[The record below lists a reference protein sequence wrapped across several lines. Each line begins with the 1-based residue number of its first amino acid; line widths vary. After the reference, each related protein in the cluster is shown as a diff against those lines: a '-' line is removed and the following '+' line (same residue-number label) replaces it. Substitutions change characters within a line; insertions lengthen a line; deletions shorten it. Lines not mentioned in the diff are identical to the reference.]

1 MNGATNRIR
10 LALTRETGF
19 QLDIDLQLPAQGICV
34 LYGPSGCGKTTV
46 LRCVAGLE
54 RAPQATIEIA
64 GASWQDSA
72 RGSWI
77 PTWQRPLGYVFQEAG
92 LFDHLDVKGNLGYGR
107 KRVRKTASP
116 DDSQFRLEQAI
127 DLMGIRPLL
136 SRRPHALSGGER
148 QRVAI
153 VRALATRPRLLLL
166 DEPLSALDA
175 SRRRDILPWLER
187 LRDEWQVPML
197 YVTHSSEEM
206 VRLADTL
213 VLMDAGRV
221 SACGPVAQ
229 VLRRTDLAATQGDEA
244 GVLLHGEVCAREAQW
259 NLMQVRFGGGSL
271 WLRDTAAPIGQS
283 VRVRVLAR
291 DVSVAT
297 QLPQATSVQ
306 NLLPCTVIQVTP
318 DAVQAGQ
325 VIVTLVCDAQAGA
338 AQTGESSAGEVL
350 LARITARAAHAL
362 ALVPGLRVWAQLKAA
377 ALVG

>member
-1 MNGATNRIR
+1 
-10 LALTRETGF
+10 
-19 QLDIDLQLPAQGICV
+19 
-34 LYGPSGCGKTTV
+34 
-46 LRCVAGLE
+46 
-54 RAPQATIEIA
+54 
-64 GASWQDSA
+64 
-72 RGSWI
+72 
-77 PTWQRPLGYVFQEAG
+77 VFQEAG

>member
-1 MNGATNRIR
+1 
-10 LALTRETGF
+10 
-19 QLDIDLQLPAQGICV
+19 
-34 LYGPSGCGKTTV
+34 
-46 LRCVAGLE
+46 
-54 RAPQATIEIA
+54 
-64 GASWQDSA
+64 
-72 RGSWI
+72 
-77 PTWQRPLGYVFQEAG
+77 
-92 LFDHLDVKGNLGYGR
+92 
-107 KRVRKTASP
+107 
-116 DDSQFRLEQAI
+116 
-127 DLMGIRPLL
+127 
-136 SRRPHALSGGER
+136 
-148 QRVAI
+148 
-153 VRALATRPRLLLL
+153 
-166 DEPLSALDA
+166 
-175 SRRRDILPWLER
+175 
-187 LRDEWQVPML
+187 ML

>member
-1 MNGATNRIR
+1 MNDATNRIR

-64 GASWQDSA
+64 GASWQDST
-72 RGSWI
+72 RGSWV
-77 PTWQRPLGYVFQEAG
+77 PTWQRPVGYVFQEAG
-92 LFDHLDVKGNLGYGR
+92 LFDHLDVKGNLAYGR
-107 KRVRKTASP
+107 KRVRGTANP
-116 DDSQFRLEQAI
+116 DDSEFTLEQAI

-213 VLMDAGRV
+213 VLMDQGRV

-229 VLRRTDLAATQGDEA
+229 VLQRTDLAATQGDEA
-244 GVLLHGEVCAREAQW
+244 GVLLHGQVCARETQW
-259 NLMQVRFGGGSL
+259 HLMQVRFGGGSL

-306 NLLPCTVIQVTP
+306 NLLPCTVMQVAP

-325 VIVTLVCDAQAGA
+325 VMVTLACNAQAG
-338 AQTGESSAGEVL
+338 ESQAGDSNAGEVL